1 MRRRRKRLR
10 IDRILYV
17 LGIFIAL
24 VFGIIFGIKALLNL
38 RIYNSI
44 KKNNSVHLYKKE
56 IKVWKK
62 TLNYVHN
69 DIDTITI
76 KFRGNSFEMD
86 SKNFNNGLNLK
97 LNYYKKYIDEDN
109 FDNVKTLYIEKNDM
123 LDSVNK
129 VTIKI
134 PRYLYKYNKVD
145 IYGIKNKK
153 EIILLNPGLEI
164 KNKYVT
170 FKTNKNYD
178 DYFITY
184 VKGKSISSANNIH
197 VEVDEKRSLNTK
209 INPSNA
215 TNRNFDYKYYY
226 SYI

>member
-97 LNYYKKYIDEDN
+97 LNYYKKYIDEDG
-109 FDNVKTLYIEKNDM
+109 FDNVKILYIEKNDM

-145 IYGIKNKK
+145 LYGIKIKK
-153 EIILLNPGLEI
+153 
-164 KNKYVT
+164 K
-170 FKTNKNYD
+170 
-178 DYFITY
+178 
-184 VKGKSISSANNIH
+184 
-197 VEVDEKRSLNTK
+197 
-209 INPSNA
+209 
-215 TNRNFDYKYYY
+215 
-226 SYI
+226 